1 MAAVGLVRSR
11 AAVGAL
17 RGAACSSCSSAKER
31 SYWQYVRRRLLPPP
45 RPPHGPV
52 VQVGDPVLRGAA
64 AAVAAVAAGGVGGG
78 EVQALI
84 GALVRRLRREGCVG
98 LSAPQLGVPLRVF
111 VAELPERLLDETPA
125 EERRRR
131 QMRPFPLRVFVN
143 PALRVLDARLLAFPE
158 GCSSIRGFSA
168 YVPRYQAV
176 QVTGLNEAG
185 EETTWEA
192 TGWAAR
198 IVQHEMDHLQGILY
212 IDKMDSTTFT
222 NVHWA
227 ELQD

>member
-1 MAAVGLVRSR
+1 MAAAGLVRRR
-11 AAVGAL
+11 APLRAL
-17 RGAACSSCSSAKER
+17 WRGASSCS
-31 SYWQYVRRRLLPPP
+31 
-45 RPPHGPV
+45 
-52 VQVGDPVLRGAA
+52 
-64 AAVAAVAAGGVGGG
+64 
-78 EVQALI
+78 
-84 GALVRRLRREGCVG
+84 LRREGCVG
-98 LSAPQLGVPLRVF
+98 LSAPQLGVPLQVF
-111 VAELPERLLDETPA
+111 VAELPARLVEETPA

-143 PALRVLDARLLAFPE
+143 PALRVLDARLLALPE
-158 GCSSIRGFSA
+158 GCCSLRGFSA

-176 QVTGLNEAG
+176 QVTGRPAG
-185 EETTWEA
+185 SRAGGRAASWLGRERPLLRAPVEA

-212 IDKMDSTTFT
+212 IDKMDSRTFT